1 MIGWNING
9 NSLGGYHPV
18 NVTSSSEPFPGG
30 GVLNL
35 LTIQALPAY
44 NNTNVSCIAT
54 SFGSQSPV
62 ERTPIVTLVIQG
74 KLSHMNLVR
83 YML

>member
-1 MIGWNING
+1 MVGWNING
-9 NSLGGYHPV
+9 TPLGGYHPV
-18 NVTSSSEPFPGG
+18 NITSSSEPFPSG

-35 LTIQALPAY
+35 LTIQAFPEY

-74 KLSHMNLVR
+74 KLSYSSMISS
-83 YML
+83 